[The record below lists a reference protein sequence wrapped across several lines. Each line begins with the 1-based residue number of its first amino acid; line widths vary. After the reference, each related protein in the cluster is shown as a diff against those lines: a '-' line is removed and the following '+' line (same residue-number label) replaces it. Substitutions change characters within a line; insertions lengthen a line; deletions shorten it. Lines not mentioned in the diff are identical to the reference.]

1 MFFQKERG
9 SSYALATVLAGAI
22 TLMSVGAAHAASV
35 SKGKRIFESQCST
48 CHSVKPGHNGIG
60 PSLHD
65 VYGNHAAR
73 VKGYHFSAALKHSG
87 IVWNKPALMKFLKNP
102 HKDVPGTKMPYGG
115 LPSASKRADV
125 IAYLKSVE
133 HK

>member
-1 MFFQKERG
+1 MFFRNGRG
-9 SSYALATVLAGAI
+9 SSYALAVALASAV
-22 TLMSVGAAHAASV
+22 TMMSVSAAHAASAA
-35 SKGKRIFESQCST
+35 KGKRIFEAQCST
-48 CHSVKPGHNGIG
+48 CHSVKPGRNGIG

-65 VYGNHAAR
+65 VYGHHAGR
-73 VKGYHFSAALKHSG
+73 VKGYDFSAAIKHSG
-87 IVWNKPALMKFLKNP
+87 IVWNKAALMKFLKNP

>member
-1 MFFQKERG
+1 MSFRRERAG
-9 SSYALATVLAGAI
+9 GTTLVAAMVASITMMCVGTAQAESVTV
-22 TLMSVGAAHAASV
+22 
-35 SKGKRIFESQCST
+35 GKRIFESQCSA

-65 VYGNHAAR
+65 VYGHHAGR
-73 VKGYHFSAALKHSG
+73 VKGYNFSAAMKRSG

-102 HKDVPGTKMPYGG
+102 HKDVPGTKMPFGG

-125 IAYLKSVE
+125 IAYLKSLDQ
-133 HK
+133 K